1 MRRPKRMARFAIR
14 LSQAERVA
22 QERLAIE
29 RDLTLTQLVR
39 IGVKHV
45 IAPSREGEAK

>member
-1 MRRPKRMARFAIR
+1 MKRPKREARFAIR
-14 LSQAERVA
+14 LSRAERLA
-22 QERLAIE
+22 LERLAIE

-45 IAPSREGEAK
+45 ISHSEEGLAK